1 MLDTVASEATDGG
14 WAAPGLSYPS
24 PAAPTE
30 EGLRMQMSP
39 PIASAPGALTGFRPL
54 DREAGMRQEFAP
66 WARPRRKQ
74 LLGPHRPLFR
84 GLCQLQ
90 RRQSCRVLRGSSELV
105 RGVCQFKLPQL

>member
-39 PIASAPGALTGFRPL
+39 PLP
-54 DREAGMRQEFAP
+54 
-66 WARPRRKQ
+66 
-74 LLGPHRPLFR
+74 
-84 GLCQLQ
+84 
-90 RRQSCRVLRGSSELV
+90 
-105 RGVCQFKLPQL
+105 LPQVHSQGSGLWTGRLA